1 MDVAEAHGGDAG
13 LVRGPEE
20 GRRGQEGV
28 GGGGRL
34 SEVVDAAVC
43 GQDVAKPHGRDIGLV
58 RGQGDKRRRAGG
70 CWGEDLT
77 LDWYET

>member
-1 MDVAEAHGGDAG
+1 MEDAGACGWDVAE
-13 LVRGPEE
+13 
-20 GRRGQEGV
+20 
-28 GGGGRL
+28 
-34 SEVVDAAVC
+34 
-43 GQDVAKPHGRDIGLV
+43 PHGRDIGLV